1 MSHTETM
8 EIIPASEVQAQQSL
22 ANKQINNSILV
33 MAEWGDNE
41 IYNETLWIE
50 RAKQSVVK
58 TLEGMFELGRALI
71 ILKAHTEYGRFRE
84 IAEQELGLHSKEITR
99 LMNATHRFGTKQMQK
114 AQPKLIGLGKSKL
127 LELLVEDDDSLAELA
142 DGGEL
147 HGKTLDEID
156 RMSVR
161 ELKLALREAREDKQ
175 AKDEVISQKSA
186 KIDEL
191 AEKLAKQK
199 VKEPGPSDVARELSA
214 QLASTEVAVRSEISK
229 LKEIFDGFA
238 AHTLAH
244 GSDHT
249 ALMVGAI
256 NQLILDCERLRNKYD
271 LPADAPTDT
280 VPAWLQEMDGEM
292 VEPADDDNLSF
303 DFQHA

>member
-1 MSHTETM
+1 MNDIVTTEV
-8 EIIPASEVQAQQSL
+8 SEVITAE
-22 ANKQINNSILV
+22 QINQQALHSMQL
-33 MAEWGDNE
+33 MEQWGDGE
-41 IYNETLWIE
+41 VYNEAVWVE
-50 RAKQSVVK
+50 KGKQAINK
-58 TLEGMFELGRALI
+58 TLEGMFELGKALI
-71 ILKAHTEYGRFRE
+71 VLKEHTEHGRFLE
-84 IAEQELGLHSKEITR
+84 IAEKEFGIKRAEVARLINATMRFGSKE
-99 LMNATHRFGTKQMQK
+99 MKQVQAK
-114 AQPKLIGLGKSKL
+114 FSEKGIGKSKI
-127 LELLVEDDDSLAELA
+127 LELLVEDDDNLIELA
-142 DGGEL
+142 NGGDIN
-147 HGKTLDEID
+147 GNTLDDVD
-156 RMSVR
+156 RMTIK
-161 ELKLALREAREDKQ
+161 ELRLALREAREDKQ

-199 VKEPGPSDVARELSA
+199 VKEPRPGDVARELSA
-214 QLASTEVAVRSEISK
+214 QLASTEVAARSEISK
-229 LKEIFDGFA
+229 LKDIFDGFA

-292 VEPADDDNLSF
+292 AEPADDDNLSF
-303 DFQHA
+303 DFQNA

>member
-1 MSHTETM
+1 MN
-8 EIIPASEVQAQQSL
+8 EIITAEVGEVITAE
-22 ANKQINNSILV
+22 QINQQALHSMQV
-33 MAEWGDNE
+33 MEQWGDGE
-41 IYNETLWIE
+41 IYNEAVWVE
-50 RAKQSVVK
+50 KGKQAINK
-58 TLEGMFELGRALI
+58 TLEGMFELGKALI
-71 ILKAHTEYGRFRE
+71 VLKEHTEYGRFLE
-84 IAEQELGLHSKEITR
+84 IAEKEFGIKKTEVARLINATMRFGSKE
-99 LMNATHRFGTKQMQK
+99 MKQVQAK
-114 AQPKLIGLGKSKL
+114 FSEKGIGKSKI
-127 LELLVEDDDSLAELA
+127 LELLVEDDETLVELA
-142 DGGEL
+142 NGGDIN
-147 HGKTLDEID
+147 GNTLDDID
-156 RMSVR
+156 RMTR
-161 ELKLALREAREDKQ
+161 NELRVALREAREDKQ

-191 AEKLAKQK
+191 AEKLAKEK
-199 VKEPGPSDVARELSA
+199 VKEPRPSDVARELSA

>member
-1 MSHTETM
+1 MNDIVTTEV
-8 EIIPASEVQAQQSL
+8 SEVITADDINRQALHSMQ
-22 ANKQINNSILV
+22 V
-33 MAEWGDNE
+33 MEQWGDGE
-41 IYNETLWIE
+41 VYNEAVWIE
-50 RAKQSVVK
+50 KGKQAINK
-58 TLEGMFELGRALI
+58 TLEGMFELGKALI
-71 ILKAHTEYGRFRE
+71 VLKEHTEHGRFIE
-84 IAEQELGLHSKEITR
+84 ISKNEFGIGKMEVSR
-99 LMNATHRFGTKQMQK
+99 LIRATERFTTPQMQK
-114 AQPKLIGLGKSKL
+114 AQPKLITLGKSKL
-127 LELLVEDDDSLAELA
+127 LELLVEDDDTLVELTE
-142 DGGEL
+142 GGDIN
-147 HGKTLDEID
+147 GNTLDDVD
-156 RMSVR
+156 RMTIK
-161 ELKLALREAREDKQ
+161 ELRLALREAREDKQ

-199 VKEPGPSDVARELSA
+199 VKEPRPGDVARELSA
-214 QLASTEVAVRSEISK
+214 QLASTEVAARSEISK
-229 LKEIFDGFA
+229 LKDIFDGFA

-292 VEPADDDNLSF
+292 AEPADDDNLSF
-303 DFQHA
+303 DFQNA

>member
-1 MSHTETM
+1 MNDIVTTEV
-8 EIIPASEVQAQQSL
+8 SEVITADDINRQALHSMQ
-22 ANKQINNSILV
+22 V
-33 MAEWGDNE
+33 MEQWGDGE
-41 IYNETLWIE
+41 VYNEAVWIE
-50 RAKQSVVK
+50 KGKQAINK
-58 TLEGMFELGRALI
+58 TLEGMFELGKALI
-71 ILKAHTEYGRFRE
+71 VLKEHTEHGRFIE
-84 IAEQELGLHSKEITR
+84 ISKNEFGISKMEVSR
-99 LMNATHRFGTKQMQK
+99 LIRATERFTTPQMQK
-114 AQPKLIGLGKSKL
+114 AQPKLITLGKSKL
-127 LELLVEDDDSLAELA
+127 LELLVEDDDTLVELTE
-142 DGGEL
+142 GGDIN
-147 HGKTLDEID
+147 GNTLDDVD
-156 RMSVR
+156 RMTIK
-161 ELKLALREAREDKQ
+161 ELRLALREAREDKQ

-199 VKEPGPSDVARELSA
+199 VKEPRPGDVARELSA
-214 QLASTEVAVRSEISK
+214 QLASTEVAARSEISK
-229 LKEIFDGFA
+229 LKDIFDGFA

-292 VEPADDDNLSF
+292 AEPADDDNLSF
-303 DFQHA
+303 DFQNA

>member
-1 MSHTETM
+1 MNDIVTTEV
-8 EIIPASEVQAQQSL
+8 SEVITADDINRQALHSMQ
-22 ANKQINNSILV
+22 V
-33 MAEWGDNE
+33 MEQWGDGE
-41 IYNETLWIE
+41 VYNEAVWIE
-50 RAKQSVVK
+50 KGKQAINK
-58 TLEGMFELGRALI
+58 TLEGMFELGKALI
-71 ILKAHTEYGRFRE
+71 VLKEHTEHGRFIE
-84 IAEQELGLHSKEITR
+84 ISKNEFGIGKMEVSR
-99 LMNATHRFGTKQMQK
+99 LIRATERFTTPQMQK
-114 AQPKLIGLGKSKL
+114 AQPKLITLGKSKL
-127 LELLVEDDDSLAELA
+127 LELLVEDDDTLVELTE
-142 DGGEL
+142 GGDIN
-147 HGKTLDEID
+147 GNTLDDID
-156 RMSVR
+156 RMTIK
-161 ELKLALREAREDKQ
+161 ELRLALREAREDKQ

-199 VKEPGPSDVARELSA
+199 VKEPRPGDVARELSA
-214 QLASTEVAVRSEISK
+214 QLASTEVAARSEISK
-229 LKEIFDGFA
+229 LKDIFDGFA

-292 VEPADDDNLSF
+292 AEPADDDNLSF
-303 DFQHA
+303 DFQNA

>member
-1 MSHTETM
+1 M
-8 EIIPASEVQAQQSL
+8 
-22 ANKQINNSILV
+22 
-33 MAEWGDNE
+33 
-41 IYNETLWIE
+41 YNEAVWIE
-50 RAKQSVVK
+50 KGKQAINK
-58 TLEGMFELGRALI
+58 TLEGMFELGKALI
-71 ILKAHTEYGRFRE
+71 VLKEHTEHGRFIE
-84 IAEQELGLHSKEITR
+84 ISKNEFGISKMEVSR
-99 LMNATHRFGTKQMQK
+99 LIRATERFTTPQMQK
-114 AQPKLIGLGKSKL
+114 AQPKLITLGKSKL
-127 LELLVEDDDSLAELA
+127 LELLVEDDDTLVELTE
-142 DGGEL
+142 GGDIN
-147 HGKTLDEID
+147 GNTLDDVD
-156 RMSVR
+156 RMTIK
-161 ELKLALREAREDKQ
+161 ELRLALREAREDKQ

-199 VKEPGPSDVARELSA
+199 VKEPRPGDVARELSA
-214 QLASTEVAVRSEISK
+214 QLASTEVAARSEISK
-229 LKEIFDGFA
+229 LKDIFDGFA

-292 VEPADDDNLSF
+292 AEPADDDNLSF
-303 DFQHA
+303 DFQNA